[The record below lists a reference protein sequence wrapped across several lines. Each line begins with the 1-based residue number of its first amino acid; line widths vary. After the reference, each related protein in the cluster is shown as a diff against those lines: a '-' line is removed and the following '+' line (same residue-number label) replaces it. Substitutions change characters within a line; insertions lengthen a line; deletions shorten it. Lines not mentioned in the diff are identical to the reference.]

1 MPPVVSIVGRSG
13 SGKTTHLEK
22 LIGELTSRGYRI
34 ATVKHAAGGIS
45 YRDSDKDSG
54 RHIQA
59 GSEVTIV
66 STPDRAVL
74 VRPVAE
80 ELGLSELIRMLGED
94 YDLILTEG
102 FKHGDAP
109 KIEVHRREVGDPL
122 SEVKKIIARVTD
134 EPQEDKIR
142 QFTFGEVKELADLL
156 ESGFIQPQRERLV
169 LYANGAPLNLSSFP
183 AEFIASTLLGMA
195 AALKGVGKVKSLEV
209 FLRRD
214 AEQ

>member
-22 LIGELTSRGYRI
+22 LIVELTSRGYRI
-34 ATVKHAAGGIS
+34 ATIKHAAGGIS
-45 YRDSDKDSG
+45 YSDTDKDSG

-66 STPDRAVL
+66 STPNKAML
-74 VRPVAE
+74 VRPVTQ

-109 KIEVHRREVGDPL
+109 KIEVQRREVGAPL
-122 SEVKKIIARVTD
+122 SEVTKIIARVTD
-134 EPQEDKIR
+134 EPQENKIR
-142 QFTFGEVKELADLL
+142 QFSFAEVKELADLL
-156 ESGFIQPQRERLV
+156 ENGFIRPQRERLV
-169 LYANGAPLNLSSFP
+169 LYANGSPLTLSSFP
-183 AEFIASTLLGMA
+183 AEFIASTLLGMV
-195 AALKGVGKVKSLEV
+195 AALKGVGKVKSLDV

>member
-1 MPPVVSIVGRSG
+1 MPPVVSIVGQSG
-13 SGKTTHLEK
+13 SGKTTYLEK

-34 ATVKHAAGGIS
+34 ATIKHAAGGIS
-45 YRDSDKDSG
+45 YSDSDKDSG

-66 STPDRAVL
+66 STPSRAVL
-74 VRPVAE
+74 VRPVAR
-80 ELGLSELIRMLGED
+80 ELSLSELVQMLGED

-109 KIEVHRREVGDPL
+109 KIEVHRHEVGAPL

-134 EPQEDKIR
+134 QPQEDNIR
-142 QFTFGEVKELADLL
+142 QFAFGEVKELADLL

-169 LYANGAPLNLSSFP
+169 LYANGTQLTLSTFP

-195 AALKGVGKVKSLEV
+195 AALKGVDKVKSLDV

-214 AEQ
+214 TEQ